1 MKIFNAVFIKSAERR
16 DQYPPEPFPE
26 IAFAGRSNV
35 GKSSMINCLVQRHN
49 LARTSSTP
57 GRTRL
62 INFYLVNRRVYFAD
76 LPGYG
81 YARVSERMRQGW
93 KGMVEQ
99 YLEGRSQLKLLVLIL
114 DPRRGLESQE
124 LEFMDWLGQRDIP
137 VLLAM
142 TKVDKLKSK
151 ERAASIAGTRSLLR
165 GRGTDLI
172 QFSSATCEGREAIW
186 NYFQALLGPLDLP
199 TTSRRHR
206 DE

>member
-1 MKIFNAVFIKSAERR
+1 MKITDAVFVKSAERLG
-16 DQYPPEPFPE
+16 QYPPEPFPE

-81 YARVSERMRQGW
+81 YARVSERMRQDW
-93 KGMVEQ
+93 KNMVEQ
-99 YLEGRSQLKLLVLIL
+99 YLESRGQLKLLVLIL

-124 LEFMDWLGQRDIP
+124 LEFIDWLGQRDIP
-137 VLLAM
+137 VLLVM
-142 TKVDKLKSK
+142 TKVDKLKK
-151 ERAASIAGTRSLLR
+151 NDRAKAAAGIMSRPQGSEA
-165 GRGTDLI
+165 DLI
-172 QFSSATCEGREAIW
+172 EFSSATCEGREAIW
-186 NYFQALLGPLDLP
+186 NYFQALLGPLDF
-199 TTSRRHR
+199 
-206 DE
+206 